1 MFYLLSEVETG
12 RMCLSDLFDLPRH
25 KDDPIHIEPL
35 TGQAAS
41 QNLFMRNLRDR
52 EPCQISAV
60 QQELQYHVMLRK
72 ALHNLI
78 LKMQRWIL
86 NENHFNFFL

>member
-1 MFYLLSEVETG
+1 MILWTLSHLTG
-12 RMCLSDLFDLPRH
+12 HPTST
-25 KDDPIHIEPL
+25 L
-35 TGQAAS
+35 TGQASS

-52 EPCQISAV
+52 EPRQISAV

-86 NENHFNFFL
+86 NENHFNFSL

>member
-1 MFYLLSEVETG
+1 
-12 RMCLSDLFDLPRH
+12 
-25 KDDPIHIEPL
+25 
-35 TGQAAS
+35 
-41 QNLFMRNLRDR
+41 MRNLRDR
-52 EPCQISAV
+52 EPRQISAV

-86 NENHFNFFL
+86 NENHFNFSL